1 MGDRRWWRLLSR
13 GWPRFGVPKPVSA
26 DPWAWLEPYPA
37 PAAEGAARSLSIDFV
52 AALQR
57 LPPDQRAAFL
67 LSEVLHFP
75 VAEVAEVLDCDNA
88 EAGDLLLRARSAM
101 AAVLPSQAQAGSPA
115 TAAPP
120 APPAPGPAG
129 TGQALDGAPDESEVA
144 TRFADAF
151 ERGDLAAV
159 TALLTPGARLRM
171 RPLPVAYQGRSAAR
185 HFLAT
190 VAFPGGTSGYRLVAT
205 WANGQPAFGCYLR
218 DPAAALD
225 HACGLVVL
233 TVDGGRIAAIDRF
246 VDNSLLARFGLPR
259 TLPSQPGNPPVLL
272 VSSGR
277 FWLVTYKSARN
288 LSASAS

>member
-1 MGDRRWWRLLSR
+1 MGDRRRQWRLLFR
-13 GWPRFGVPKPVSA
+13 GWPHFGAPKPVSA

-37 PAAEGAARSLSIDFV
+37 PLADGAARSMSIDFV

-75 VAEVAEVLDCDNA
+75 VAEVAEVLDCDHA
-88 EAGDLLLRARSAM
+88 EADDLLRRARCAM
-101 AAVLPSQAQAGSPA
+101 AAVLPSQAPAG
-115 TAAPP
+115 
-120 APPAPGPAG
+120 APGAASAPGGEPSAPGAAG
-129 TGQALDGAPDESEVA
+129 TGQAPDAEPDENAVA

-151 ERGDLAAV
+151 ERGDLAAI
-159 TALLTPGARLRM
+159 TGLLTPGAWLRM
-171 RPLPVAYQGRSAAR
+171 RPLPVAYQGRNAAR
-185 HFLAT
+185 HFLAA
-190 VAFPGGTSGYRLVAT
+190 VAFPGGIPGYRLVAT

-233 TVDGGRIAAIDRF
+233 TVAGGRIAAIDRF

-259 TLPSQPGNPPVLL
+259 TLPSQPG
-272 VSSGR
+272 
-277 FWLVTYKSARN
+277 
-288 LSASAS
+288 